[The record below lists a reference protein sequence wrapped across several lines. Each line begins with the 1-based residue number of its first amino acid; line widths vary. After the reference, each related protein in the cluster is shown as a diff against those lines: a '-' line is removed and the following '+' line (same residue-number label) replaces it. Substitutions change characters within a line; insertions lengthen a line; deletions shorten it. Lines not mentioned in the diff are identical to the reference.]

1 MEQEKILAS
10 SLGLVYRFGGLRLQ
24 TPGASMILY
33 TSTQSYLSHLPV
45 VGLSMDSCRAGAGSA
60 ERLVA
65 WPTVAGKEDETRGL
79 ITTPCQ
85 MTTNKR
91 TR

>member
-1 MEQEKILAS
+1 
-10 SLGLVYRFGGLRLQ
+10 
-24 TPGASMILY
+24 MILY

-65 WPTVAGKEDETRGL
+65 WPTVAGKEDAGTHHHAL
-79 ITTPCQ
+79 SNDNQ
-85 MTTNKR
+85 
-91 TR
+91 